1 MTASLTSISARIN
14 PCCPTSSRSQ
24 LRMSPSKSPSI
35 RRVPETMSVPLKLDP
50 TPITVF
56 GSVGTSTFVVR
67 LRNFMKV
74 PFCSTDSEG
83 ACDRFHQGTGA
94 RPSRSTTGSGPVLPR
109 SENPPGFEQTLE
121 VLLGVVLELHFSA
134 FTTGG

>member
-1 MTASLTSISARIN
+1 
-14 PCCPTSSRSQ
+14 
-24 LRMSPSKSPSI
+24 
-35 RRVPETMSVPLKLDP
+35 TMSVPLKLDP

-74 PFCSTDSEG
+74 PFCSTGSEG

-109 SENPPGFEQTLE
+109 SENPPSFEQTLE
-121 VLLGVVLELHFSA
+121 VLLGVVLELHFPA
-134 FTTGG
+134 FTTGGDCDVRAELLLQPRLPFHQTMAAGRKSP